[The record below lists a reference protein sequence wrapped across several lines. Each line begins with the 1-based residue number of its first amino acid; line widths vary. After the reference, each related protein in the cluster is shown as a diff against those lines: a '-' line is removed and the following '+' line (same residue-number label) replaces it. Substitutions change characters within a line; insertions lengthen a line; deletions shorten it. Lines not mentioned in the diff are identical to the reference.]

1 MSDSQNNIY
10 AKVLADSMSPLGDRM
25 TTFEVQ
31 FPKVLLAEANTH
43 RLLSRNYSS
52 SRAIP
57 NAKFV
62 DVESFEPQYYGL
74 NQAGMMAKLET
85 IDEPEKAAKIWK
97 RMIKYCKAGS
107 KMLNELKLHK
117 QWSNRPNDWHT
128 MVKGVISS
136 TEWKNFLW
144 LRFHESAQPEF
155 QELARLISWGLDSNK
170 PVLLREGEWHLPYVE
185 SVRTGTGNL
194 IYVDCNGK
202 ELTLENAQKVSSSC
216 CAQVSYR
223 NLDQSLEKSID
234 IYDKLVGSD
243 RKHSSA
249 FEHCATPMQKIN
261 LGKQVNCMQ
270 PHTWERGITHM
281 RNDGSLWSGN
291 LQGWIQYRQLIPGEA
306 VW

>member
-1 MSDSQNNIY
+1 MTNNIY
-10 AKVLADSMSPLGDRM
+10 AKVLADSINSLGNRL

-74 NQAGMMAKLET
+74 NQAGMMAMQET
-85 IDEPEKAAKIWK
+85 IDDPGKAAKIWK
-97 RMIKYCKAGS
+97 RMIKYCKTGS

-128 MVKGVISS
+128 MVKGVISG
-136 TEWKNFLW
+136 TEWTNFLW
-144 LRFHESAQPEF
+144 LRFHHSAQPEF
-155 QELARLISWGLDSNK
+155 QELARLISWQLDSNE
-170 PVLLREGEWHLPYVE
+170 PVLLNPGEWHLPYITTE
-185 SVRTGTGNL
+185 R
-194 IYVDCNGK
+194 VDGVLKYFDKNYNK
-202 ELTLENAQKVSSSC
+202 LSLENAQKVSSSC
-216 CAQVSYR
+216 SAQVSYR
-223 NLDQSLEKSID
+223 NLDESLEKSID
-234 IYDKLVGSD
+234 IYDKLIGSD

-249 FEHCATPMQKIN
+249 FEHCATPMQLIN
-261 LGKQVNCMQ
+261 DDVGSMLNCMH
-270 PHTWERGITHM
+270 PSTWEHGVTHM
-281 RNDGSLWSGN
+281 RRDGSLWSGN

-306 VW
+306 KW